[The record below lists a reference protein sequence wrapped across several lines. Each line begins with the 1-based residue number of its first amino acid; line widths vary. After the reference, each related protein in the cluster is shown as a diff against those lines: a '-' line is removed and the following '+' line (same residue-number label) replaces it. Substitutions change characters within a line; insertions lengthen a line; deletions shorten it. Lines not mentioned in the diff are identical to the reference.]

1 MNYINSNNNVSKN
14 NRRIKPQKNKNN
26 FNKSSKYRKN
36 ELKSKIN
43 INHTDKNS
51 KILYTNS
58 NNVFYNSIDFPST
71 TTSTNRTNHQ
81 LYLPYKESIK
91 TSTVKNKSNSKT
103 NNKKNNLG
111 VSNSNEIISFNGI
124 INKNMQNT
132 SRKKINNIEQII
144 NNKSEKKINK
154 NIFLNDQIK
163 EKNNKIDK
171 LKKDLALSE
180 MILRNLKSK
189 NKNLLTMENSNRH
202 LGNNTYDK
210 SISSSLKTEN
220 FKTNKKMLT
229 LNLNNDN
236 CWNKNKKGNS
246 YTNIASLLAFNYI
259 NNNFP
264 HKKNFYKSLSPQ
276 NKPNKNN
283 FFLYKNDKN
292 NSAKHNIPLIHTQ
305 KNLQREKI
313 KQFFENDFFEFK
325 EKCEKLKKRT
335 KKILNKYIE
344 LNESL
349 QNK

>member
-103 NNKKNNLG
+103 NNRKNNLG

-132 SRKKINNIEQII
+132 SRKKMNNIELII

-180 MILRNLKSK
+180 MILSNLKSK

-283 FFLYKNDKN
+283 FFSYKNDKN

-335 KKILNKYIE
+335 KNILNKYIE

>member
-132 SRKKINNIEQII
+132 SRKKMNNIELII

-180 MILRNLKSK
+180 MILSNLKSK

-335 KKILNKYIE
+335 KNILNKYIE